1 MKVAFY
7 DRHQLL
13 NGEVPQL
20 HTEDAERI
28 IQWLKDSP
36 VNEYIGSFIDNCK
49 DRIEPME
56 REEFRQLYEKCKNG
70 EIDQIVIM
78 SVSRLSRSTV
88 TLIKTCKELGEM
100 GTEVMFIKEGVSGD
114 MLLKSETINKL
125 HNTEEMPGLSLGM

>member
-20 HTEDAERI
+20 HTEEVEKI
-28 IQWLKDSP
+28 IQRLKDSP

-56 REEFRQLYEKCKNG
+56 RKEFSQLYEKCKNG

-88 TLIKTCKELGEM
+88 TLIKTCKELSEM
-100 GTEVMFIKEGVSGD
+100 DTEIMFIKEGVSGD
-114 MLLKSETINKL
+114 MLLKSETINQL
-125 HNTEEMPGLSLGM
+125 HNTEEMPGISLGM

>member
-28 IQWLKDSP
+28 IQRLKDSP

-56 REEFRQLYEKCKNG
+56 RDEFIKLYEKCKCG
-70 EIDQIVIM
+70 QVDQIAIL

-88 TLIKTCKELGEM
+88 TLIKTCKEFSERGIEI
-100 GTEVMFIKEGVSGD
+100 MFFKEGITGD
-114 MLLKSETINKL
+114 MLLKSETLSQNQNKGE
-125 HNTEEMPGLSLGM
+125 NSGITMEM

>member
-28 IQWLKDSP
+28 IQRLKDSP

-88 TLIKTCKELGEM
+88 TLIKTCKELSEM

-125 HNTEEMPGLSLGM
+125 HNTEDMPGLSLGM

>member
-28 IQWLKDSP
+28 IQRLKDSP

-88 TLIKTCKELGEM
+88 TLIKTCKELSEM
-100 GTEVMFIKEGVSGD
+100 GTEVMFIKEEVSGD

>member
-28 IQWLKDSP
+28 IQRLKDSP

-49 DRIEPME
+49 DRIEPIE

-88 TLIKTCKELGEM
+88 TLIKTCKELSEM

>member
-28 IQWLKDSP
+28 IQRLKDST

-88 TLIKTCKELGEM
+88 TLIKTCKELSEM

>member
-20 HTEDAERI
+20 HTGEVEKI
-28 IQWLKDSP
+28 IQRLKDSP
-36 VNEYIGSFIDNCK
+36 VNEYIGSFVDNCK

-56 REEFRQLYEKCKNG
+56 RKEFRQLYEKCKNG

-88 TLIKTCKELGEM
+88 TLIKTCKELSEM
-100 GTEVMFIKEGVSGD
+100 GTEIMFVKEGVSGD
-114 MLLKSETINKL
+114 MLLKSETINQL
-125 HNTEEMPGLSLGM
+125 HNTEEMPGISLGM

>member
-28 IQWLKDSP
+28 IQRLKDSP

-88 TLIKTCKELGEM
+88 TLIKTCKELSEM
-100 GTEVMFIKEGVSGD
+100 GAEVMFIKEGVSGD

>member
-28 IQWLKDSP
+28 IQRLKDSP

-88 TLIKTCKELGEM
+88 TLIKTCKELSEM

>member
-28 IQWLKDSP
+28 IQRLKDSP

-88 TLIKTCKELGEM
+88 TLIKTCKELSEM
-100 GTEVMFIKEGVSGD
+100 GWNVITIWECE
-114 MLLKSETINKL
+114 LKKSFDDTMDRVIENLNAHK
-125 HNTEEMPGLSLGM
+125 

>member
-20 HTEDAERI
+20 HTEEVEKI
-28 IQWLKDSP
+28 IQRLKDSP

-56 REEFRQLYEKCKNG
+56 RKEFSQLYEKCKNG

-88 TLIKTCKELGEM
+88 TIIKTCKELSEM
-100 GTEVMFIKEGVSGD
+100 DTEIMFIKEGVSGD
-114 MLLKSETINKL
+114 MLLKSETINQL
-125 HNTEEMPGLSLGM
+125 HNTEEMPGISLGM

>member
-28 IQWLKDSP
+28 IQRLKDSP

>member
-28 IQWLKDSP
+28 IQRLKDSP

-56 REEFRQLYEKCKNG
+56 REEFRQLYGKCKNG

-88 TLIKTCKELGEM
+88 TLIKTCKELSEM